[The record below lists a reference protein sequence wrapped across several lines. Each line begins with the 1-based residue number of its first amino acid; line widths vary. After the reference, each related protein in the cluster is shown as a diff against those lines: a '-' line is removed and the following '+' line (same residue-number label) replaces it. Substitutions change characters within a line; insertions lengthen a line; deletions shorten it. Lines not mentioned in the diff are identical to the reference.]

1 MTRKMLSP
9 SVKKDIRTSYEN
21 LKSQLQNFIPRKAQ
35 NYLVAE
41 IAKTLAGEY
50 NPKRRILVAEAG
62 TGIGKSMAYLLGSI
76 SFAVNN
82 NKKVVVSTATVALQ
96 EQLIE
101 KDLPLFRRVVPKA
114 FSFVLAKGRQRYCC
128 GQKLAGQ
135 PAPKARVSKSC
146 LPTNPKNPI
155 STLSTICMMPTPA
168 VNGMVTETAGPKAF
182 RILFGKA

>member
-1 MTRKMLSP
+1 MLSP
-9 SVKKDIRTSYEN
+9 SVKKDIRSSYEN

-62 TGIGKSMAYLLGSI
+62 TGIGKSMAYLMGSI

-101 KDLPLFRRVVPKA
+101 KTYPFFAALYRKSSALYWLKA
-114 FSFVLAKGRQRYCC
+114 
-128 GQKLAGQ
+128 
-135 PAPKARVSKSC
+135 
-146 LPTNPKNPI
+146 
-155 STLSTICMMPTPA
+155 STLLLQS
-168 VNGMVTETAGPKAF
+168 ETGWCS
-182 RILFGKA
+182 GC